1 MMLLL
6 FTALVSKGFSEDYD
20 QFISLCVIKLYWKM
34 QFLFTRVES
43 LRTMKTQKLASYGG
57 K

>member
-43 LRTMKTQKLASYGG
+43 LRTMKTQKLARYGG